1 MSKQQEYSSDVV
13 VACLQPIC
21 YPTQWNM
28 NALPYRAFFGTRYL
42 AVSRLLDVCCGAA
55 VGQQW
60 NQRCEER
67 EHPGRTENEQNS
79 SRHLR
84 SPIRKRS
91 VSKRFDQ
98 RNFIFKKLWPGL
110 QLTSRRNSPGF
121 APAVWTSKSSR
132 GWQHQVSQISFSSG
146 LEERLICP
154 KQDGV
159 VFGFGGM

>member
-1 MSKQQEYSSDVV
+1 MH
-13 VACLQPIC
+13 CLTVHSFAQDIQPS
-21 YPTQWNM
+21 
-28 NALPYRAFFGTRYL
+28 
-42 AVSRLLDVCCGAA
+42 AVYWTFA

-60 NQRCEER
+60 GNSGATVEPAMRRKRTSQTNR
-67 EHPGRTENEQNS
+67 ERTELLKA

-98 RNFIFKKLWPGL
+98 RNLIFKKFWPGL

-121 APAVWTSKSSR
+121 APAVWTSKSPR

-146 LEERLICP
+146 RLQEERLICP

-159 VFGFGGM
+159 VCGFGGM